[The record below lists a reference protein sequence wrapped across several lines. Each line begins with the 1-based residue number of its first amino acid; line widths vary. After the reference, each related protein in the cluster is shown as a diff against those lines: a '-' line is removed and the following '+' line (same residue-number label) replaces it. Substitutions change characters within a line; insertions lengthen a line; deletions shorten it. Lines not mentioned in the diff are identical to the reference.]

1 MKKIKDQNCKILI
14 DIQKF
19 DSKRLPNNFNRDG
32 ELWRKIKI
40 NFQILINVLL
50 SVCPIWTKR
59 SYAYKS
65 ILNLTFL
72 ISTLKTF

>member
-50 SVCPIWTKR
+50 SVCPI
-59 SYAYKS
+59 
-65 ILNLTFL
+65 
-72 ISTLKTF
+72 